1 MIVFLGNT
9 PNQASKFKTKNC
21 LKIND
26 ESRETYNE
34 NNQIRFKISMLRSG
48 LCDYSDPYILVKR
61 TITVAPATATVANNA
76 NRLVIFRNCVP
87 FTNCISR
94 INRTHVDD
102 ALDIDLVMPMYNL
115 IEYSDHRTKSSV
127 ILWQF
132 ARDELDLNDDGE
144 IVNFTAVNAITN
156 SFKI

>member
-76 NRLVIFRNCVP
+76 NRLVIF
-87 FTNCISR
+87 
-94 INRTHVDD
+94 
-102 ALDIDLVMPMYNL
+102 
-115 IEYSDHRTKSSV
+115 
-127 ILWQF
+127 
-132 ARDELDLNDDGE
+132 
-144 IVNFTAVNAITN
+144 
-156 SFKI
+156 